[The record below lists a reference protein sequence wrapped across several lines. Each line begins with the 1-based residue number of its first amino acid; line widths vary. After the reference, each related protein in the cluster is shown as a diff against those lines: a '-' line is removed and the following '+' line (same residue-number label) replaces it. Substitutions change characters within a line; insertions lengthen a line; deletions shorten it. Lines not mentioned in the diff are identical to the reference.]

1 MAKKESGKLNQAK
14 DLAAYLRARRET
26 ILNKWRER
34 CGDDPALSSKSSFSR
49 EEFNDQVPLLLDVL
63 DQRLQQIKPTHDPL
77 LVANEHGIHRWQS
90 GYALQELVIEL
101 EHLMAILIDEINH
114 YDSDFSK
121 LDAQNTSHIYQ
132 ELNRIYAEANR
143 GSVVSYNDLGQ
154 TAAAEQAAS
163 LQTALDQLLQLGKK
177 RNEHLRHSS
186 HDLRSSFSV
195 ILMASQLSQIQA
207 TDEERSELLNIL
219 NKNLTSVRDMLL
231 QLTDYARIE
240 AGQET
245 LEIKDFNVANLI
257 KDVVEN
263 AQPVAELRKLAIT
276 AEGPE
281 SLMISSDK
289 VQIQRI
295 LQNLLYNALKYT
307 EIGGVYVSWSNEN
320 ERRWVLSVQD
330 TGPGF
335 RENSPAAIFADQLKP
350 ATHTT
355 GIHNHVPP
363 IERIPAVTNENPS
376 FKESEGL
383 GLFIVKKI
391 CELMKATMDIES
403 APGKGTLVRVRFQSK
418 QEVNNA
424 ISPSS

>member
-1 MAKKESGKLNQAK
+1 MAKKESGKLDKAK
-14 DLAAYLRARRET
+14 DLAAHLRARREI
-26 ILNKWRER
+26 ILNRWRER
-34 CGDDPALSSKSSFSR
+34 CADDPSLSSKSSFSR

-63 DQRLQQIKPTHDPL
+63 DQRLKQIEPTHDPI
-77 LVANEHGIHRWQS
+77 VIASEHGVHRWQN
-90 GYALQELVIEL
+90 GYALRELVIEL
-101 EHLMAILIDEINH
+101 EHLIAILIDEVDRYNL
-114 YDSDFSK
+114 DFSK
-121 LDAQNTSHIYQ
+121 LDAANASYVYR
-132 ELNRIYAEANR
+132 ELSRIYAEANR

-154 TAAAEQAAS
+154 TAAAEQASS
-163 LQTALDQLLQLGKK
+163 LQKALDQLLQLGKK

-195 ILMASQLSQIQA
+195 ILMASQLSQTQSS
-207 TDEERSELLNIL
+207 DEERSELMNIL
-219 NKNLTSVRDMLL
+219 NKNLTSLRDMLM

-245 LEIKDFNVANLI
+245 LDIKDFNVADLI
-257 KDVVEN
+257 KEIVEN
-263 AQPVAELRKLAIT
+263 ARPVAELRKLTIT
-276 AEGPE
+276 AEGPDT
-281 SLMISSDK
+281 LKISSDK
-289 VQIQRI
+289 VQIQRV

-307 EIGGVYVSWSNEN
+307 ESGGVYITWSNEN

-335 RENSPAAIFADQLKP
+335 RENSPAAVFAEQLKP

-363 IERIPAVTNENPS
+363 TERFPVISDESDNGS

-403 APGKGTLVRVRFQSK
+403 APGKGTLVRVRFQSQ
-418 QEVNNA
+418 QELNA
-424 ISPSS
+424 AP